1 MTDLLTLERWLVAP
15 AEHEHLEF
23 KEAKQQYDTTKL
35 LRYCVALAN
44 EGGGFMVLGVSD
56 KPPRRVVGSL
66 AFPSPTDL
74 NKIKAYIV
82 EKLRIRVDAI
92 ELAHPDGRV
101 LVFEVPSRPVG
112 QPLDYEGAF
121 LMRAGEDLV
130 PMTSD
135 YLRRTFAEGQPDWFV
150 QPAKANA
157 SADEVIAL
165 LDTQTYFE
173 LLTLPYPTTRDAVLG
188 RLQSEG
194 LIASSSAGWTISN
207 MAAILLAKRLDAFSP
222 ALARKAARVV
232 VYDGTDK
239 LNTKDDKPGLR
250 GYAVGFGSLVDFVHS
265 AAPQN
270 RFIEQAVREEVK
282 MFPKQA
288 LRELIANALVHQ
300 DFLATGASVMI
311 ELYADRVEISNPGL
325 PPIKVERFIDEY
337 RSRNE
342 RLADLMR
349 RLGICEE
356 KGSGIDKVIRAAEVF
371 QLPAPDF
378 RAGELRTTALLFA
391 HQEFAEMSK
400 GDRVRACYQ
409 HCCLMYVTNQRM
421 SNQSLRLRFGLG
433 EDKTVLTSQVIG
445 AAKEAG
451 LIKADESETTSTR
464 YARYLPFWA

>member
-1 MTDLLTLERWLVAP
+1 M
-15 AEHEHLEF
+15 
-23 KEAKQQYDTTKL
+23 
-35 LRYCVALAN
+35 N
-44 EGGGFMVLGVSD
+44 G
-56 KPPRRVVGSL
+56 
-66 AFPSPTDL
+66 
-74 NKIKAYIV
+74 
-82 EKLRIRVDAI
+82 
-92 ELAHPDGRV
+92 
-101 LVFEVPSRPVG
+101 PVG

-150 QPAKANA
+150 QPAKADA

-165 LDTQTYFE
+165 LDTQTFFE
-173 LLTLPYPTTRDAVLG
+173 LLSLPYPSTRDAVLA

-194 LIASSSAGWTISN
+194 LIASSGSGWAISN
-207 MAAILLAKRLDAFSP
+207 MAAILLAKRLDTFSP

-232 VYDGTDK
+232 VYEGTNK
-239 LNTKDDKPGLR
+239 LITKDDKPDLR

-270 RFIEQAVREEVK
+270 RFVEQAVREEVK

-300 DFLATGASVMI
+300 DFLASGASVMI

-349 RLGICEE
+349 RLRP
-356 KGSGIDKVIRAAEVF
+356 GSGL
-371 QLPAPDF
+371 LPALLLDVCDEPTHVKPVASVAVRPRGGQNRVDV
-378 RAGELRTTALLFA
+378 AGHRCR
-391 HQEFAEMSK
+391 Q
-400 GDRVRACYQ
+400 GGRDD
-409 HCCLMYVTNQRM
+409 
-421 SNQSLRLRFGLG
+421 QSG
-433 EDKTVLTSQVIG
+433 
-445 AAKEAG
+445 
-451 LIKADESETTSTR
+451 
-464 YARYLPFWA
+464 